1 MRLIDADKLKKY
13 FAWWGDDS
21 EAKKIFDEIID
32 LQPTVT
38 VPSESDEKHSE
49 DDGK

>member
-1 MRLIDADKLKKY
+1 MRLIDADKLKEHY
-13 FAWWGDDS
+13 VWWGEDN
-21 EAKKIFDEIID
+21 ENKKLFDEIID

-38 VPSESDEKHSE
+38 IETDTSLE